1 MIKYDKMGKVK
12 GSRFMN
18 KPYPYYEHKYLNN
31 FQELLD
37 FELNKGKK
45 DIAFTYCDK
54 DKKLINKT
62 YEDFYND
69 AYSMAKFLAKKF
81 HHMHLA
87 LMGENSYHW
96 LVFFVGI
103 ILSDNTA
110 VVIDKDLPLKDVSKM
125 LKMTDT
131 DTIFYSEDYVTYTDK
146 LKNIETYPLGSIGKY
161 LEDGKKLK
169 EYTKEDDNT
178 KCSVIFFTSGTTG
191 YSKAVMLSE
200 GCILDNLYS
209 CASLFFLAGP
219 AFAVLPFH
227 HAFGL
232 LTSVFAPFYYHQPVF
247 LNSSLKNVMSEIKI
261 AKPNTLFV
269 VPMFVETFYRQIWAT
284 ARKQNKRA
292 VLKAISAVSGT
303 LLKKDIDLTDKLF
316 SSITSEF
323 GGNLEYIICGGAY
336 LDKKYVKWFRSI
348 GIEIL
353 NGYGITEVSPVL
365 SVNRNKHYKDGS
377 IGQTIKGAEI
387 KIIDDEICVK
397 SKSVMLGYYKDE
409 KATKEVIDEKG
420 YFHTGDFGY
429 LDDEGFLFITGRKKN
444 LIILNN
450 GENISPEEIE
460 EKLAHD
466 KAVQEVVVG
475 AKNNM
480 IVAQIFPV
488 EDYIGDQEYFNK
500 LIKNYNKGIPKNR
513 QIAMVMLRDEEFP
526 KNNNRK
532 ILRNKIMEDEH
543 E

>member
-1 MIKYDKMGKVK
+1 MKNVK

-31 FQELLD
+31 FKELLE
-37 FELNKGKK
+37 FNIKKGKS
-45 DIAFTYCDK
+45 DIAFYFCNKEK
-54 DKKLINKT
+54 DIINKT

-69 AYSMAKFLAKKF
+69 AMQIANFIAEKYQNTHIAIT
-81 HHMHLA
+81 
-87 LMGENSYHW
+87 GENSYNW
-96 LVFFVGI
+96 LTIFTGI
-103 ILSDNTA
+103 VLSGNTA
-110 VVIDKDLPLKDVSKM
+110 VVIDKDLPYKDASRMLKQTDVSV
-125 LKMTDT
+125 
-131 DTIFYSEDYVTYTDK
+131 IFYSENYISYGSK
-146 LKNIETYPLGSIGKY
+146 LSSYETYSFENIADYKKKGK
-161 LEDGKKLK
+161 LAK
-169 EYTKEDDNT
+169 EYDN
-178 KCSVIFFTSGTTG
+178 KRCAVIFFTSGTTG
-191 YSKAVMLSE
+191 FNKAVMLSE
-200 GCILDNLYS
+200 ESILDNIYS
-209 CASLFFLAGP
+209 CASLFLLEGS
-219 AFAVLPFH
+219 AFSVLPFH

-232 LTSVFAPFYYHQPVF
+232 FTSVFAPFFYHQPVF
-247 LNSSLKNVMSEIKI
+247 LNSSLKNVLQEIKI

-316 SSITSEF
+316 SSITKEF
-323 GGNLEYIICGGAY
+323 GGNLKYIICGGAY

-353 NGYGITEVSPVL
+353 NGYGITEMSPVL
-365 SVNRNKHYKDGS
+365 SVNRNNYYKDGS
-377 IGQTIKGAEI
+377 VGQLIKNAEL
-387 KIIDDEICVK
+387 KIIDNEICVK
-397 SKSVMLGYYKDE
+397 SKSVMLGYYHDE
-409 KATKEVIDEKG
+409 KATNEVIIDG

-429 LDDEGFLFITGRKKN
+429 ADDEGFLFITGRKKN

-450 GENISPEEIE
+450 GENISPEEVE

-466 KAVQEVVVG
+466 KAVGEVVVY

-488 EDYIGDQEYFNK
+488 EDFIGDQDYFNK

-513 QIAMVMLRDEEFP
+513 QIALVILRDEEFV
-526 KNNNRK
+526 KNNNKK
-532 ILRNKIMEDEH
+532 ILRSKILEE
-543 E
+543 ENE